1 MTKKTKVLIIR
12 FSSIGD
18 IVWTTPVI
26 RAVKEQLPNVELHF
40 AVKSVFKD
48 VVKAN
53 PYIDKLHLLTNDNL
67 NQLIDTWKAEQF
79 DYVIDLHK
87 NLRTTKIKWKLKAK
101 TFTYTKLSLQR
112 FFFTRFQW
120 KVMPDWHI
128 VDRYMKTVEP
138 LGIKN
143 DGKGLDYF
151 FLPEDEIAT
160 ADLPASLQNG
170 FDVFVIGGSAFTK
183 LLPFNKMTELCDKI
197 ARPVVLVG
205 GKEDIE
211 TGDLLE
217 DHYRQKAIAN
227 PDKNIPAV
235 INYSGKLTISQSAW
249 LVKKAGRVFG
259 HDTGLTH
266 IGAAF
271 HETVYSIW
279 GTTSPLGFRPYCKN
293 PVVFENNNL
302 NCRPCSKAGRD
313 SCPKEHFK
321 CMKEVEF
328 NF

>member
-1 MTKKTKVLIIR
+1 MNQKTKILIIR

-26 RAVKEQLPNVELHF
+26 RCIKQQLPNVELHF
-40 AVKSVFKD
+40 AVKAVFKD

-53 PYIDKLHLLTNDNL
+53 PYIDNLHLLTKDNL
-67 NQLIDTWKAEQF
+67 NDLIKTWKTEGF

-87 NLRTTKIKWKLKAK
+87 NIRTTKIKWKLGVKSY
-101 TFTYTKLSLQR
+101 TYTKLSLQR
-112 FFFTRFQW
+112 FFFTRFQL

-138 LGIKN
+138 LGVKN
-143 DGKGLDYF
+143 DGKGLDYY
-151 FLPEDEIAT
+151 FLPEDEIAKDT
-160 ADLPASLQNG
+160 LPLALQNG
-170 FDVFVIGGSAFTK
+170 FDCFVIGGSSYTK
-183 LLPFNKMTELCDKI
+183 LLPFNKMIELCDKI
-197 ARPVVLVG
+197 SKPIVLVG
-205 GKEDIE
+205 GKEDSE
-211 TGDLLE
+211 TGDKLAA
-217 DHYRQKAIAN
+217 YYQQKALTHPKGSTPI
-227 PDKNIPAV
+227 IV
-235 INYSGKLTISQSAW
+235 NYAGKLTISQSAW
-249 LVKKAGRVFG
+249 MVKNAERVFG

-279 GTTSPLGFRPYCKN
+279 GTTSPIGFKPYCKN
-293 PVVFENNNL
+293 PVIFENNNL

-313 SCPKEHFK
+313 SCPKKHFK
-321 CMKEVEF
+321 CMTDIEF